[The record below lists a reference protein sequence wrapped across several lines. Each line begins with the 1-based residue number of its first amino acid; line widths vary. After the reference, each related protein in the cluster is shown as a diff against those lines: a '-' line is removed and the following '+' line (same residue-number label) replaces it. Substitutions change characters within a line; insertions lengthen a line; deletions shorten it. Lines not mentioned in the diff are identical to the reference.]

1 MRVIMSLAS
10 LIKREKERERE
21 RERPRD
27 DSILF
32 QVSNFEYLGFF
43 VFFLFLTRKKKVKKN
58 KNLLTQ
64 KSGYAFDFNLSR

>member
-1 MRVIMSLAS
+1 MSLAS

-43 VFFLFLTRKKKVKKN
+43 VFFLIFDSKEKGKKK
-58 KNLLTQ
+58 Q
-64 KSGYAFDFNLSR
+64 KSFDTKKRLRV